1 MLPLKTYIK
10 NPKSLLTSL
19 WIKKCYRL
27 SDKWFLMGFYFF
39 ATGRLL
45 SLKNPQTFNEK
56 IQWLKLYDRR
66 PEYTMMVDKYAV
78 KDYVAGIIG
87 QEHIIPTLGV
97 WDRPEDI
104 DFDMLPQQFVLKTTH
119 GGGSCGVII
128 CKDKSVFDI
137 NAALEKLHEAMNQN
151 IYAGAREWAYKNVR
165 PRIIAEKY
173 IIESNGELNDY
184 KVFTFGG
191 EPKLI
196 ELDYNRYKGHQ
207 RNLYDFNW
215 NRIEA
220 TIQYPSDEKRV
231 FDKPSVLNDLYDYS
245 KRLSEC
251 IPHVRI
257 DYYIIDS
264 HIYFGEMTFYHG
276 SGVEKISPRWFDL
289 QLGEWIKLPVP
300 VGTTQIAER

>member
-1 MLPLKTYIK
+1 MLLLKKYIN
-10 NPKSLLTSL
+10 NPRTLLTSL
-19 WIKKCYRL
+19 WIKICHRL
-27 SDKWFLMGFYFF
+27 PDKWFLSGFYFC
-39 ATGRLL
+39 ATGKLFNL
-45 SLKNPQTFNEK
+45 ENPQTFNEK

-97 WDRPEDI
+97 WSRPEDI
-104 DFDMLPQQFVLKTTH
+104 DFDALPQQFVLKTTH

-128 CKDKSVFDI
+128 CKDKSEFDI
-137 NAALEKLHEAMNQN
+137 NTALKKLHEAMNQN

-173 IIESNGELNDY
+173 ITESNGELNDY

-215 NRIEA
+215 NKIEA
-220 TIQYPSDEKRV
+220 TIQYPSDEERV
-231 FDKPSVLNDLYDYS
+231 FDKPSVLNELYDFS
-245 KRLSEC
+245 KRLSEG

-257 DYYIIDS
+257 DYYIIDN

-276 SGVEKISPRWFDL
+276 SGVEKISPECFNL
-289 QLGEWIKLPVP
+289 QMGKWIKLPTP
-300 VGTTQIAER
+300 VEMT

>member
-1 MLPLKTYIK
+1 MFPLKKYIK
-10 NPKSLLTSL
+10 NPKRIFISIWTRY
-19 WIKKCYRL
+19 CYRI
-27 SDKWFLMGFYFF
+27 SDKWYLMGFYFLVS
-39 ATGRLL
+39 GKLL
-45 SLKNPQTFNEK
+45 NLKNPQTFNEK

-104 DFDMLPQQFVLKTTH
+104 DFDALPQQFVLKTTH

-128 CKDKSVFDI
+128 CKNKSDFDVNSAI
-137 NAALEKLHEAMNQN
+137 EKLHEAMYQN

-173 IIESNGELNDY
+173 ITESDGELNDY

-231 FDKPSVLNDLYDYS
+231 FDKPSVLNELYDFS
-245 KRLSEC
+245 KRLSEG

-257 DYYIIDS
+257 DYYIIDN

-276 SGVEKISPRWFDL
+276 SGVEKISPKCFNL
-289 QLGEWIKLPVP
+289 QLGKWIKLPAP
-300 VGTTQIAER
+300 VEMT